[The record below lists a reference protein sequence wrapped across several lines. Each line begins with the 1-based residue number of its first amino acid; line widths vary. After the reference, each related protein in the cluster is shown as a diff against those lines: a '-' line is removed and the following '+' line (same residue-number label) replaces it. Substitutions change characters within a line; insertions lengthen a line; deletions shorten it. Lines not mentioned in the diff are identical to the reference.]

1 MILFALRRFLGFAAT
16 LFLAAL
22 VLFALLDLLP
32 GDPAQFI
39 LGISATPESLATLRE
54 QLGLNAPAYQRF
66 FGWIWGMLQGDF
78 GMSYT
83 QRAPVA
89 QLIWDRLGVTLPLSI
104 FAMVISMAVGLPLGI
119 IAARR
124 RGKPLDTA
132 IMVLAQTGVAIPNFW
147 FGMLLTLLFAVTLR
161 WLPPGGFTPWDENP
175 GLAFRGLIL
184 PSVALALPQASILAR
199 VMRTALVD
207 VTGQDF
213 IRTARAKGLTTG
225 QAVWRHGVRNALLP
239 VLTILGLQF
248 AFLVAGT
255 IIVEN
260 VFYLPG
266 LGKLIFTAISERD
279 LILVRGATIILIIA
293 VTLTMLVTD
302 IAYALVDP
310 RLRERGA
317 P

>member
-1 MILFALRRFLGFAAT
+1 MILFALRRFLGFAVT
-16 LFLAAL
+16 LLLAAI
-22 VLFALLDLLP
+22 VIFWLLDLLP

-39 LGISATPESLATLRE
+39 LGINATPESVARLRA
-54 QLGLNAPAYQRF
+54 QMGLDAPAYQRF
-66 FGWIWGMLQGDF
+66 IDWVLGMLRGDF
-78 GMSYT
+78 GTSYT

-89 QLIWDRLGVTLPLSI
+89 ELIGGRLGVTLPLSV

-119 IAARR
+119 LAARR
-124 RGKPLDTA
+124 RGKALDTI
-132 IMVLAQTGVAIPNFW
+132 IMVTAQTGVAIPNFW

-161 WLPPGGFTPWDENP
+161 WLPPGGFTPWDED
-175 GLAFRGLIL
+175 GGAAFRGLIL
-184 PSVALALPQASILAR
+184 PSLALALPQASILAR

-207 VTGQDF
+207 VTGQDY
-213 IRTARAKGLTTG
+213 IRTARAKGLTMG
-225 QAVWRHGVRNALLP
+225 EAVWRHGVRNALLP

-248 AFLVAGT
+248 AYLVAGT

-266 LGKLIFTAISERD
+266 LGRLIFTAISERD
-279 LILVRGATIILIIA
+279 LVLVRGATIILI
-293 VTLTMLVTD
+293 VTVTATMLLTD

-310 RLRERGA
+310 RLRERSA